1 MENRLL
7 VSSPPYI
14 KNGETA
20 HCLMF
25 DVFIALIP
33 VLAASMFF
41 FGPRVLWNVFWGG
54 AAAMGTEA
62 LIQIIFKV
70 PEFNFKTFLYSLLT
84 NDDIEVLDGSALATG
99 MLLAL
104 TLPPSVPFWMPMVG
118 SFIAI
123 AFGKQVFGGVG
134 YNIFNPALI
143 GRAFLLAAW
152 PGKATAWTAPI
163 SWETWTQSLSLNPN
177 TWIIDGVSTATPL
190 ALLKLQNETTPLA
203 QLLFGSIS
211 GSLGETSAIAIL
223 IGGAYLLYKGTMTW
237 HQPFS
242 FIGTAFVLALL
253 LGQDPFFHVF
263 AGGLLFGA
271 FFMATDV
278 VTTPVTKLGRILFG
292 VGCGVLT
299 LVIRV
304 FGGFPEGVCYA
315 ILLMNAVTPLIDRY
329 TRRLPKS
336 VARNALTGESLSL
349 KG

>member
-33 VLAASMFF
+33 VLAASIFF
-41 FGPRVLWNVFWGG
+41 FGPRVLWNVFWGVST
-54 AAAMGTEA
+54 AVGTEA
-62 LIQIIFKV
+62 LIQILFKV
-70 PEFNFKTFLYSLLT
+70 PEFKFRTFLYSLLT
-84 NDDIEVLDGSALATG
+84 NDDIDILDGSALVTG

-104 TLPPSVPFWMPMVG
+104 TLPPSSPFWMTMVG

-163 SWETWTQSLSLNPN
+163 NWTQSLSLNPSS
-177 TWIIDGVSTATPL
+177 WLVDGVSSATPL
-190 ALLKLQNETTPLA
+190 ALLKLENETTPLA
-203 QLLFGSIS
+203 QLLFGNVS

-223 IGGAYLLYKGTMTW
+223 IGGAYLLYKGTVTW

-242 FIGTAFVLALL
+242 YIGTAFLLALL
-253 LGQDPFFHVF
+253 LGQDPLFHVF

-278 VTTPVTKLGRILFG
+278 VTTPVTKLGRIIFG
-292 VGCGVLT
+292 VGSGVLT
-299 LVIRV
+299 IVIRV
-304 FGGFPEGVCYA
+304 FGGFPEGVCYS
-315 ILLMNAVTPLIDRY
+315 ILLMNAVTPLIDPY
-329 TRRLPKS
+329 TKRLPKS
-336 VARNALTGESLSL
+336 AARGALTGEHSLP

>member
-33 VLAASMFF
+33 VLAASIFF
-41 FGPRVLWNVFWGG
+41 FGPRVLWNVFWGAS
-54 AAAMGTEA
+54 AAIGTEA
-62 LIQIIFKV
+62 LIQIVFKV
-70 PEFNFKTFLYSLLT
+70 PEFKFRTFLYSLLT
-84 NDDIEVLDGSALATG
+84 NDDIDVLDGSALVTG

-104 TLPPSVPFWMPMVG
+104 TLPPSTPFWMPMIG

-163 SWETWTQSLSLNPN
+163 SWETWAQSLSLNPG
-177 TWIIDGVSTATPL
+177 TWIVDGVSTATPL

-203 QLLFGSIS
+203 EMFFGTIS

-223 IGGAYLLYKGTMTW
+223 IGGGYLLYKGTVTW
-237 HQPFS
+237 HIPFS
-242 FIGTAFVLALL
+242 YIGTAFLLALL
-253 LGQDPFFHVF
+253 LGQDPLFHVL

-278 VTTPVTKLGRILFG
+278 VTSPVTKRGRIIFG
-292 VGCGVLT
+292 SGAGVLT
-299 LVIRV
+299 IVIRV
-304 FGGFPEGVCYA
+304 FGGFPEGVCYS

-329 TRRLPKS
+329 TKHLPKS
-336 VARNALTGESLSL
+336 AARNTLTGESFTP
-349 KG
+349 KA

>member
-1 MENRLL
+1 MIR
-7 VSSPPYI
+7 P
-14 KNGETA
+14 
-20 HCLMF
+20 
-25 DVFIALIP
+25 
-33 VLAASMFF
+33 
-41 FGPRVLWNVFWGG
+41 
-54 AAAMGTEA
+54 
-62 LIQIIFKV
+62 
-70 PEFNFKTFLYSLLT
+70 
-84 NDDIEVLDGSALATG
+84 SA
-99 MLLAL
+99 
-104 TLPPSVPFWMPMVG
+104 

-163 SWETWTQSLSLNPN
+163 SWETWAQSLSLNPN

-203 QLLFGSIS
+203 HLLFGTIP

-223 IGGAYLLYKGTMTW
+223 IGGAYLLYKGTITW

-253 LGQDPFFHVF
+253 LGQDPLFHVF

>member
-25 DVFIALIP
+25 DVFIALMP

-54 AAAMGTEA
+54 SAAMVTEA

-70 PEFNFKTFLYSLLT
+70 SEFNFKTFLYSLLT
-84 NDDIEVLDGSALATG
+84 SDDIEILDGSALATG

-163 SWETWTQSLSLNPN
+163 SWETWAQSLSLNPN

-190 ALLKLQNETTPLA
+190 SLLKLQNETTPLV
-203 QLLFGSIS
+203 QLLFGTIP

-223 IGGAYLLYKGTMTW
+223 IGGAYLLYKGTITW

-253 LGQDPFFHVF
+253 LGQDPFFHVC

-278 VTTPVTKLGRILFG
+278 VTTPVTKLGRIIFG

-299 LVIRV
+299 LVIRI

-329 TRRLPKS
+329 TRRLPRS
-336 VARNALTGESLSL
+336 AARSTLTGESLSP

>member
-33 VLAASMFF
+33 VLAASIFF
-41 FGPRVLWNVFWGG
+41 FGPRVLWNVFWGV
-54 AAAMGTEA
+54 AAATGTEA

-70 PEFNFKTFLYSLLT
+70 PAFKFRTFLYSLLT
-84 NDDIEVLDGSALATG
+84 NDDIDVLDGSALVTG

-104 TLPPSVPFWMPMVG
+104 TLPPNSPFWIIMVG

-163 SWETWTQSLSLNPN
+163 SWETWAQSLSFNPGS
-177 TWIIDGVSTATPL
+177 WIVDGVSTATPL

-203 QLLFGSIS
+203 ELLFGNVS

-223 IGGAYLLYKGTMTW
+223 IGGVYLLYKGTITW

-242 FIGTAFVLALL
+242 FISSAFVLSLL
-253 LGQDPFFHVF
+253 LGQDPLFHVF

-278 VTTPVTKLGRILFG
+278 VTTPVTKLGRIIFG

-299 LVIRV
+299 IVIRV
-304 FGGFPEGVCYA
+304 FGGFPEGVCYS

-329 TRRLPKS
+329 TKRLPKS
-336 VARNALTGESLSL
+336 PARGALTGEHSLP